1 MATTTPLV
9 NPPEFTDELDN
20 IDAND
25 HVPVPQGPGLG
36 VEMNWDYI
44 EGHKS
49 GVTVFE

>member
-1 MATTTPLV
+1 MDTTKPLV

-20 IDAND
+20 VDANG